1 MNDPDP
7 GTAQVS
13 GESTLGQRLKVLRK
27 SHALSLK
34 QLAERA
40 GLSIGALSQI
50 ERDLTSP
57 SVRTL
62 NKLATTFDVPLS
74 HFFSD
79 GHGPE
84 IDGIVVRRN
93 RGAELKVN
101 AQGIRKRLL
110 TPEALAGLQLMLVQ
124 MAPES
129 SSGPE
134 AYGHPGLDA
143 GYVLTGALRL
153 EVDGRVYLLTEGDSF
168 GFPSTRPHR
177 FECVGTQPAEI
188 IWINTQ

>member
-1 MNDPDP
+1 MKDQEQAGAPEE
-7 GTAQVS
+7 A
-13 GESTLGQRLKVLRK
+13 TLGQRLRTLRK

-34 QLAERA
+34 ELSARA
-40 GLSIGALSQI
+40 SLSIGALSQI
-50 ERDLTSP
+50 ERGISSP

-74 HFFSD
+74 YFFTDPGASEAD
-79 GHGPE
+79 GV
-84 IDGIVVRRN
+84 VVRHDHG
-93 RGAELKVN
+93 GAEMTVS

-110 TPEALAGLQLMLVQ
+110 TPKTLGGLQLMLVQ
-124 MAPES
+124 MEPEA

-143 GYVLTGALRL
+143 GYVVSGALRL
-153 EVDGRVYLLTEGDSF
+153 EVGGQIYLLTAGDSF

-177 FECVGTQPAEI
+177 FECVGAQPAEI
-188 IWINTQ
+188 VWVNTQ